1 MSAYVLVEVEVNEPI
16 GYEEYKKMAPRS
28 IHAHGGKYLI
38 RGGPVETLEGEWPLK
53 RVVLLEFPDA
63 AAARDWWSSSDY
75 RPARDLR
82 QRTTRTR
89 MVLLEG
95 IAAPPP
101 VA

>member
-1 MSAYVLVEVEVNEPI
+1 MSAYVLVEVEVKEPI

-28 IHAHGGKYLI
+28 IQAHGGRYLV
-38 RGGPVETLEGEWPLK
+38 RGGPVEALEGEWPLQ
-53 RVVLLEFPDA
+53 RVVILEFPDA
-63 AAARDWWSSSDY
+63 AAARAWWSCSDY

-82 QRTTRTR
+82 QRTARTR

-95 IAAPPP
+95 IATPSG